1 MNAKMLLETQIAT
14 LQSSIAKRRAD
25 INELTEL
32 AAKAG
37 KTTNT
42 TLRKLHKAQY
52 AERKL
57 MKEKQEQFNFWF
69 NYGVVTV
76 DPVVLNKED

>member
-14 LQSSIAKRRAD
+14 LQGSIAKRRAD

-32 AAKAG
+32 AAQAG
-37 KTTNT
+37 KTTNK

-57 MKEKQEQFNFWF
+57 MKKLQEEYSFWF
-69 NYGVVTV
+69 GTYTLTEKIDAIG
-76 DPVVLNKED
+76 LGA